1 MANLLA
7 SGQVKVGDVLCI
19 DWDGLT
25 GRLVFEME
33 MEEEAATPLAT
44 PWQQPTHMQVACAA

>member
-1 MANLLA
+1 
-7 SGQVKVGDVLCI
+7 VGDGLCI

-33 MEEEAATPLAT
+33 MEEEAATPLAA

>member
-1 MANLLA
+1 
-7 SGQVKVGDVLCI
+7 VKVGDVLCI

-33 MEEEAATPLAT
+33 MEKEAATPLAT
-44 PWQQPTHMQVACAA
+44 PWQRRGNSQHICR